1 MHYYKAKAEGKRV
14 LTVQYKDM
22 TKLAAITLF
31 NNDHQNWSRSYNE
44 DYARLCEA
52 ISAGEYPEDTD
63 FFTLKYDLIQ
73 SFVNS
78 EPNLSD
84 YDMHICVSEIRPSD
98 FSFNGGESDLKELLL
113 NAEKINST
121 FAIEDESEAEKHDRE
136 DGWFGPMSN
145 RRFWRLSDAAYLAGK
160 IISDVRPLTEEE
172 EEVIFYFNGELK
184 G

>member
-14 LTVQYKDM
+14 LTVQYIDM
-22 TKLAAITLF
+22 TTLAATILF
-31 NNDHQNWSRSYNE
+31 NNDHKIWSNAYNE
-44 DYARLCEA
+44 AYGALQNS
-52 ISAGEYPEDTD
+52 IYSGEYPEDTD
-63 FFTLKYDLIQ
+63 FSLMRDELAM
-73 SFVNS
+73 SFMGV
-78 EPNLSD
+78 EPKLSD
-84 YDMHICVSEIRPSD
+84 YEMHICVSEIKPSD

-113 NAEKINST
+113 NAEKINPA

-136 DGWFGPMSN
+136 DGWFGSMSN